1 MRRLSPRDTY
11 QGRASATAKC
21 IARTF
26 LAAAGPRAAPAERY
40 KKSSCQL
47 CDTPGNLMK
56 RFAFVAHLLTR
67 TDSGRATTF
76 EEINAIHTRLDCGFN
91 SGSSVCYFWMQWM
104 QLHHSQWHSNNRF
117 QTGWSLQWLE

>member
-11 QGRASATAKC
+11 QGTASAGCKMH
-21 IARTF
+21 REN
-26 LAAAGPRAAPAERY
+26 LPGAAGPRATPAARY
-40 KKSSCQL
+40 KIVSCQL

-67 TDSGRATTF
+67 TDFGRATTF

-117 QTGWSLQWLE
+117 QTGWSLQWL

>member
-1 MRRLSPRDTY
+1 MPLPQHTRQVSEHGFSRLQNASRVPSSLPQALAQRQRSDT
-11 QGRASATAKC
+11 
-21 IARTF
+21 
-26 LAAAGPRAAPAERY
+26 
-40 KKSSCQL
+40 KKPSCQL

-117 QTGWSLQWLE
+117 QKGWSLEW